1 MNEQEKTPA
10 LAQISPPFYGQ
21 ECIVQY
27 NGLKLF
33 LKKNSKVEP
42 FGV

>member
-21 ECIVQY
+21 ECISTIY
-27 NGLKLF
+27 W
-33 LKKNSKVEP
+33 VEIISEEMNNAYLL
-42 FGV
+42 